1 MAGPGKFMDFVDGIR
16 GLLRGPA
23 VRTADDYDTLA
34 RQYAGALLSGDEAE
48 AARLA
53 QVLGTAKVRGEFAL
67 PNESDLAAMAES
79 FPADRN
85 ILGGPLKTRGQSAAL
100 SRRADVGGLV
110 PNEDMTLEDVIA
122 LQQAMDQGAIIR
134 GTLNTPEMAMG
145 NPQDDLMAFFG
156 NKTERKRA
164 GLDPDLT
171 PTRGDMAGQR
181 VIEDLQADQLLGIA
195 AARAADEAAE
205 LDAMAEIAPLYT
217 MRSDSRV
224 GLPPMPKL
232 TKKDLLK
239 IGGAGAGA
247 AGLAY
252 ALSQMGGDDE
262 DEALASQLI
271 VDADMQPEQ
280 AGDPTGLAAAAEE
293 EAMVDELED
302 AIADIGEGDPIGSE
316 VPPGETMGA
325 DYLRELMAGFDD
337 KPSDTADLVAESRPI
352 PASTPVV
359 VSQRTVYQKPR
370 RSYRRTSR
378 GRRRPNYAYSRA
390 MNPSQRGRRR

>member
-1 MAGPGKFMDFVDGIR
+1 MASPGKFMDFVDGIR
-16 GLLRGPA
+16 GLVRGPA

-85 ILGGPLKTRGQSAAL
+85 IIGGPIKTRGQSAAL

-110 PNEDMTLEDVIA
+110 PNEDMALEDVIA
-122 LQQAMDQGAIIR
+122 LQQAMDQGAILR
-134 GTLNTPEMAMG
+134 GTMNTPEMAMG

-156 NKTERKRA
+156 NRAERTRA

-171 PTRGDMAGQR
+171 PTRGDMAGQEIIDR
-181 VIEDLQADQLLGIA
+181 VREDQLLGLA
-195 AARAADEAAE
+195 AARAADKAAE
-205 LDAMAEIAPLYT
+205 LDAMAEIAPLYA

-247 AGLAY
+247 AGVAY

-271 VDADMQPEQ
+271 VDADMQEPQ
-280 AGDPTGLAAAAEE
+280 AGVPTGLAAAAKEK
-293 EAMVDELED
+293 AMVDDLED
-302 AIADIGEGDPIGSE
+302 AVADIGDGAPFGSE

-352 PASTPVV
+352 PDSTPVV
-359 VSQRTVYQKPR
+359 VSQRTVYSKP
-370 RSYRRTSR
+370 RRTSR
-378 GRRRPNYAYSRA
+378 GRRKPNYAYSRA
-390 MNPSQRGRRR
+390 RNPSQSRYRR

>member
-16 GLLRGPA
+16 GLVRGPA

-34 RQYAGALLSGDEAE
+34 RQYAGALLSGNEAE

-53 QVLGTAKVRGEFAL
+53 EVLGTAKVRGEFAL

-85 ILGGPLKTRGQSAAL
+85 ILGGPIKTRGQSAAL

-110 PNEDMTLEDVIA
+110 PNEDMTLEDVMA
-122 LQQAMDQGAIIR
+122 LQQAMDQGAILR
-134 GTLNTPEMAMG
+134 GTMNTPEMAMG
-145 NPQDDLMAFFG
+145 NPRDDLMAFFG
-156 NKTERKRA
+156 NRAERTRA

-171 PTRGDMAGQR
+171 PTRGDMTGQGIIDR
-181 VIEDLQADQLLGIA
+181 VREDQLLAKA
-195 AARAADEAAE
+195 AARAADEAAA
-205 LDAMAEIAPLYT
+205 LDALPEIAPLYAT
-217 MRSDSRV
+217 RANSATAPNRMN
-224 GLPPMPKL
+224 
-232 TKKDLLK
+232 DLVN
-239 IGGAGAGA
+239 IGMAATGAG
-247 AGLAY
+247 GLAY
-252 ALSQMGGDDE
+252 ALSQMAQQEE
-262 DEALASQLI
+262 DPMAAQVVVE
-271 VDADMQPEQ
+271 ADMQPEQ

-293 EAMVDELED
+293 EAVADELDD
-302 AIADIGEGDPIGSE
+302 AIADIGDGAPFGSE

-325 DYLRELMAGFDD
+325 DYLRNLMAGFDD

-359 VSQRTVYQKPR
+359 VSQRTVYRKPR

-390 MNPSQRGRRR
+390 RNPSQSRYRR

>member
-1 MAGPGKFMDFVDGIR
+1 MASPGKLMDFVDGIR
-16 GLLRGPA
+16 GLIRGPA
-23 VRTADDYDTLA
+23 VRTADDYDNLA
-34 RQYAGALLSGDEAE
+34 RQYAGALLSGNEEE

-67 PNESDLAAMAES
+67 PNEADLAAMAES

-85 ILGGPLKTRGQSAAL
+85 ILGGPIKTRGQSVAL
-100 SRRADVGGLV
+100 SRRPDVGGLV
-110 PNEDMTLEDVIA
+110 PSEDMTLEDVIA
-122 LQQAMDQGAIIR
+122 LQQAMDQGAILR
-134 GTLNTPEMAMG
+134 GTMNTPDMAMG

-156 NKTERKRA
+156 NRSERTRA

-171 PTRGDMAGQR
+171 PTRGDMAGQEIIDR
-181 VIEDLQADQLLGIA
+181 VREDQLLGLA

-205 LDAMAEIAPLYT
+205 LDAMAEIAPMYT
-217 MRSDSRV
+217 MRTDSRV
-224 GLPPMPKL
+224 GLPPRL

-252 ALSQMGGDDE
+252 ALSQMGGEDE

-271 VDADMQPEQ
+271 VEADMQQPQ
-280 AGDPTGLAAAAEE
+280 PGDPTGLAAAAEE
-293 EAMVDELED
+293 EAMVDDLED
-302 AIADIGEGDPIGSE
+302 AVADIGSGDPIGSE

-325 DYLRELMAGFDD
+325 DFLRNLMAGFDD
-337 KPSDTADLVAESRPI
+337 SPSDTADLVAESRPI
-352 PASTPVV
+352 PDSTPVV
-359 VSQRTVYQKPR
+359 VSQRTVYSKP
-370 RSYRRTSR
+370 RRTSR

-390 MNPSQRGRRR
+390 RNPSQSRYRR